1 MKPGIKKTIS
11 IALVSGGLAVSFF
24 TGRYSAIDR
33 DFQVIREGNKTFL
46 HYKPVDISHQLRNT
60 GTGIYLG
67 DARHNAKG
75 AVDLAI
81 HKTRY
86 GPEPESPKRPE
97 VVEGIDNLLSNTG
110 VGKYLERND

>member
-1 MKPGIKKTIS
+1 MKSGIKKAIS
-11 IALVSGGLAVSFF
+11 TVLITGGLAASFLV
-24 TGRYSAIDR
+24 GRYAAIDR
-33 DFQVIREGNKTFL
+33 DFKVEREGNRTFL
-46 HYKPVDISHQLRNT
+46 HYHPADISHQIRNT

-86 GPEPESPKRPE
+86 GPEPESPRRPE
-97 VVEGIDNLLSNTG
+97 VIEGIDNLLSNTG
-110 VGKYLERND
+110 IRKYIGRNE